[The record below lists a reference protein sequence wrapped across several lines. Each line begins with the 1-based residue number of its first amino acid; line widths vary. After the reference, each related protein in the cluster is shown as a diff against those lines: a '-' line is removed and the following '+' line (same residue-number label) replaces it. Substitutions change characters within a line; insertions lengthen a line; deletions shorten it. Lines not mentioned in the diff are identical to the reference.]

1 MIKLQPLERNIN
13 EHKPQNSTKLLSKKI
28 KRMREWKN
36 RIPVLHGAFTLIE
49 MLIVVTII
57 GILSAAI
64 IPRMT
69 GYMERTR
76 DLKRKL
82 DLQQIAT
89 AMQLYYDQ
97 HGTWPQKNK
106 EYQEKMRKKHS

>member
-1 MIKLQPLERNIN
+1 MERNIN

-28 KRMREWKN
+28 KRMRGREKKN

-57 GILSAAI
+57 GILSTAI